1 MNHDLVSDLK
11 ANTLIGAETLAADN
25 TPTSIDLAG
34 YGSCTILISVGA
46 GGITFSGTNKIEFV
60 LTESDDNSSF
70 SNVAS
75 TDIIHAVQAVSSG
88 IVYSLTAA
96 HASADT
102 VRFGY
107 KGTKRYL
114 KLLADFSGTHG
125 TGTPISATAILGHP
139 LSGPV
144 A

>member
-1 MNHDLVSDLK
+1 MRKDLVSDFS
-11 ANTLIGAETLAADN
+11 ANVMIASATYSADA
-25 TPTSIDLAG
+25 TPVAIDMAG
-34 YGSCTILISVGA
+34 FEGCQILIEVGA

-60 LTESDDNSSF
+60 LTESDDNSSY
-70 SNVAS
+70 SNVAAG
-75 TDIIHAVQAVSSG
+75 DVIHAPQAVSSG

-96 HASADT
+96 HASAT
-102 VRFGY
+102 VVRLGY

-125 TGTPISATAILGHP
+125 TGTPLSAVALLGAP
-139 LSGPV
+139 VTGPV